1 MTDAQDRPRP
11 NRVVTNVPPEVV
23 EYIKRRAADEH
34 KAKADI
40 TRELVLAGYD
50 SLAPTPSQ
58 EQA

>member
-1 MTDAQDRPRP
+1 VTSAPERPRP

-23 EYIKRRAADEH
+23 EYIKDRAAAEG
-34 KAKADI
+34 KAEQAI